1 MAYPTDKPSGN
12 YKLRDSNFAELDSNK
27 IPMDNGL
34 WKTGYKN
41 AEESEVES
49 VPDAHEQNWLFDV
62 LHRNLRYT
70 QETAEENKRLLET
83 KVATPTDIGQVKIGY
98 GLNITAGGVLSV
110 AKDVAADANIISY
123 DLPVGSYMLWC
134 GKNTPEY
141 FLEPD
146 GSLLLRSN
154 YPELWE
160 FAEKNNLVGTLFGS
174 GNGSTTFT
182 ITDIRGS
189 FISIANS
196 NDKVGKFTNA
206 GLPNINGTL
215 GALSAPLYG
224 PPKCSG
230 AISVESNLGSGI
242 SHNNVAHHTAT
253 LYNLDASKSNSIY
266 GNSNT
271 VTPENWGL
279 KLIIKAKPTPP
290 SNAVPTG
297 TILDYTGDPERI
309 PDGYV
314 VANGGELSRT
324 DFSRLYQWALANNL
338 IKDKSEIPTTPHAYY
353 GTGDGSETFSI
364 PDLRGVS
371 KCSADLGAGRN
382 NLSVGS
388 YSPSHSD
395 RCLVSKYVSGANWCN
410 IYSDGWCEQGGYKT
424 GSFNHNTK
432 HMLHQPYP
440 NNNYTVVANCN
451 ISTGLSKKEP
461 DCFHVVGQ
469 SGKYAGDA
477 YTSVTWLASG
487 YINKPSVTNYTSL
500 SGNVATLPIL
510 KY

>member
-62 LHRNLRYT
+62 LHRNLKYT

-83 KVATPTDIGQVKIGY
+83 KVASPTNICQVKIGY

-146 GSLLLRSN
+146 GSPLLRSS

-160 FAEKNNLVGTLFGS
+160 FAERNNLVGTLFGS

-189 FISIANS
+189 FISIADS
-196 NDKVGKFTNA
+196 NEKVGKFTEA
-206 GLPNINGTL
+206 GLPNITGNLNMGNN
-215 GALSAPLYG
+215 YD
-224 PPKCSG
+224 
-230 AISVESNLGSGI
+230 LGSGTGAFRV
-242 SHNNVAHHTAT
+242 SDDGNYSGAANGKG
-253 LYNLDASKSNSIY
+253 YRKSSFDASRSNPIY
-266 GNSNT
+266 GKSNT
-271 VTPENWGL
+271 VTPANWGL

-297 TILDYTGDPERI
+297 TILDYTGDSERI

-324 DFSRLYQWALANNL
+324 EFSRLYQWALANNL

-353 GTGDGSETFSI
+353 GTGDGLETFSI

-371 KCSADLGAGRN
+371 KCSADLGTGRN

-451 ISTGLSKKEP
+451 ISTGLSQKHA

-477 YTSVTWLASG
+477 YTSMTWLASG

>member
-34 WKTGYKN
+34 WKTGYRN

-49 VPDAHEQNWLFDV
+49 VPDAHEQNWLFDI

-83 KVATPTDIGQVKIGY
+83 KIATPTNIGQVKIGY
-98 GLNITAGGVLSV
+98 GLEITAGGVLSV

-123 DLPVGSYMLWC
+123 DLPVGSYMLWS

-141 FLEPD
+141 FIEPS
-146 GSLLLRSN
+146 GQTLLRSS

-160 FAEKNNLVGTLFGS
+160 FAQDNGLVGTLFGS

-182 ITDIRGS
+182 VTDIRGS
-189 FISIANS
+189 FISIADS

-271 VTPENWGL
+271 VTPANWGL
-279 KLIIKAKPTPP
+279 KLILKALPTPP

-297 TILDYTGDPERI
+297 SILDYTGSSA
-309 PDGYV
+309 PDGYII
-314 VANGGELSRT
+314 ANGAELSRKT
-324 DFSRLYQWALANNL
+324 FSKLYQWALVNNL
-338 IKDKSEIPTTPHAYY
+338 IKDQTSIPTTAHAFY
-353 GTGDGSETFSI
+353 GTGDGSTTFTI

-371 KCSADLGAGRN
+371 KCSADLASKRN
-382 NLSVGS
+382 SMSLGQYAPS
-388 YSPSHSD
+388 YSG
-395 RCLVSKYVSGANWCN
+395 RALVSKYVSGTNWCN

-451 ISTGLSKKEP
+451 ISTGLSQKHA
-461 DCFHVVGQ
+461 DCFHVNGQ
-469 SGKYAGDA
+469 SGKYAGDT
-477 YTSVTWLASG
+477 YSYITWIASG
-487 YINKPSVTNYTSL
+487 YIAKPSATKYKNL